1 MRWNDTNVIPQQI
14 TVVPSRLRKAV
25 PPGFIGE
32 SFEGIPSEWTPK
44 QVAIVETHEQ
54 LWLSGTTMTANV
66 ACTVFVG
73 SHDTLQDL
81 HSFPEVVLDSSNDFI
96 VDEHVGVVVQFF
108 YANWYHFVCDGMA
121 RIMLFR
127 RRYPELKLLVPP
139 RGIPHVDQV
148 LEFFDLVEGVNL
160 IHLPEEAPRR
170 VALKRGGIFVDW
182 VMVSKPTSIM
192 EPFFPPASAIRDV
205 RNYTCHR
212 FKSPPARSIVFV
224 GRKGSRRID
233 NENEVVD
240 AMVQRFGPR
249 VQLHDGDAMPVREQ
263 IEMFSKARIIIGAHG
278 SGLVNIAFAPP
289 TACLISFPIVP
300 HTKLFFENLSSSLG
314 IAHVIL
320 TSVPPSSWL
329 GGFGRFPPAVIKE
342 LLATIDLVLDWQTSP
357 SKTCRLTADYLMPP
371 TCREETYVG

>member
-1 MRWNDTNVIPQQI
+1 M
-14 TVVPSRLRKAV
+14 
-25 PPGFIGE
+25 
-32 SFEGIPSEWTPK
+32 
-44 QVAIVETHEQ
+44 
-54 LWLSGTTMTANV
+54 
-66 ACTVFVG
+66 
-73 SHDTLQDL
+73 
-81 HSFPEVVLDSSNDFI
+81 
-96 VDEHVGVVVQFF
+96 
-108 YANWYHFVCDGMA
+108 
-121 RIMLFR
+121 
-127 RRYPELKLLVPP
+127 
-139 RGIPHVDQV
+139 
-148 LEFFDLVEGVNL
+148 
-160 IHLPEEAPRR
+160 
-170 VALKRGGIFVDW
+170 
-182 VMVSKPTSIM
+182 
-192 EPFFPPASAIRDV
+192 
-205 RNYTCHR
+205 
-212 FKSPPARSIVFV
+212 

-300 HTKLFFENLSSSLG
+300 HTKLFFGTVLHHVRTTGSLIDYSENLSSSLG